1 MRTLSS
7 LATEYV
13 SYRVTA
19 TDYDG
24 SAINLSSDTVKLAFV
39 PVGSLPATGDWHT
52 AAWVSAGVAG
62 VLVGPDSGG
71 VVVAVGL
78 HDVWLQVVD
87 AAEHPTQPV
96 DTLRIT

>member
-24 SAINLSSDTVKLAFV
+24 SSINLASDTVKLAFV
-39 PVGSLPATGDWHT
+39 PVGSTPITGDWHT
-52 AAWVSAGVAG
+52 ATWVSTAVAG
-62 VLVGPDSGG
+62 VLVGPDGDG
-71 VVVAVGL
+71 TPLAIGL
-78 HDVWLQVVD
+78 YDVWLQVVD
-87 AAEHPTQPV
+87 SPEHPTQPV

>member
-19 TDYDG
+19 LDYNG
-24 SAINLSSDTVKLAFV
+24 SSINLAADAVTLAFV
-39 PVGSLPATGDWHT
+39 PVGSTPTTGDWHT
-52 AAWVSAGVAG
+52 ATWVSTGVAG
-62 VLVGPDSGG
+62 LLVGPDSSGTPLAIG
-71 VVVAVGL
+71 VY
-78 HDVWLQVVD
+78 DVWIQVLD
-87 AAEHPTQPV
+87 TAEHPTQPV